1 MVKWDICN
9 CDKERHA
16 QLIQQKGRTRST
28 GASVECT
35 AEQVKGLRISFEQ
48 NMTQGKWS
56 KVSRVTFQRHFS
68 RQLQLKDLLTERAW
82 ELCTYDKMHGTEH
95 VMR

>member
-1 MVKWDICN
+1 MVKCVICN
-9 CDKERHA
+9 CDRHT
-16 QLIQQKGRTRST
+16 QLIQQEGTLDSL
-28 GASVECT
+28 GLLQN
-35 AEQVKGLRISFEQ
+35 AEQVKGLRISSEQ

-68 RQLQLKDLLTERAW
+68 RQLQLKDFLTERAW
-82 ELCTYDKMHGTEH
+82 KLCTYDKMHGTEH